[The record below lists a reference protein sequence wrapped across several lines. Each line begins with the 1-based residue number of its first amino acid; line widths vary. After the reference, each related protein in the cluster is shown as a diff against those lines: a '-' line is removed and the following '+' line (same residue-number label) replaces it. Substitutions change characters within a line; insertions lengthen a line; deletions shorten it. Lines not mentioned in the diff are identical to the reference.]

1 MGISD
6 QLGSG
11 LLNHPDYDECLFDL
25 QHLDDR
31 LRQSSE
37 RLFVSDE
44 KVYVQVFEPGSP
56 CMCSPGW
63 FEFVQY

>member
-1 MGISD
+1 MGVSE
-6 QLGSG
+6 QPGSG

-44 KVYVQVFEPGSP
+44 KIYVQVFEPGSP
-56 CMCSPGW
+56 CMCSSSLV
-63 FEFVQY
+63 EVVQY